1 MSKKIIAVTACPT
14 GIAHTFMA
22 AENLTKAAKELGVEI
37 KVEKNGSG
45 GIRDPLTP
53 KDIEECIGVIVAA
66 DVVVDTDRFNGKPL
80 FQTSVSEG
88 IKNPKKL
95 INKILNNEAPV
106 KSSSTKV
113 IKEDSNSGSTG
124 QTIYKHL
131 MSGVSHMLPFV
142 VAGGILIAMSFLWGI
157 FSADPKSSEYNEFA
171 AMLMKIGQQAFG
183 IMVPVFTAYIAYSI
197 AGRPGLVAGF
207 VGGLLA
213 NVTGAG
219 FLGGIVAGFAA
230 GYLMLYINKWLSFL
244 PSQYEGLKSIF
255 LLPLIGVFTIG
266 TLMIAL
272 GTPVSAINQGL
283 MGWLGSLQTANPI
296 LLGIVVGM
304 FAAADFGGPINKAVY
319 VTGTILLAQGN
330 YYFMAGVSAACITP
344 PLVIALSTTLFRK
357 AFTEEERAA
366 GVVNYILGCTHI
378 TEGAIPF
385 AAKDPLRVIPI
396 MMVASAI
403 SAVLSYVAHITVP
416 APHGGFL
423 ILPLVNHALL
433 WVGCI
438 LTGSLIGALIYGTYR
453 TKALKKIKAK
463 DVIHDDKME
472 SSELIKH
479 DSISITEEDVFMNE
493 DLTKEEALK
502 TISSLFKEK
511 EYVTEVYLSALEERE
526 LQGNTY
532 LDNSIAIPH
541 GSLDKKFLVNKTGVV
556 ILFNKKGIDWGNGNK
571 AKIIVGIAAKGE
583 EHVDVLKQLSQAL
596 SDDQLQSKLEKIIS
610 KEDIVKLLNNEFVL
624 EHTINEKTH
633 EQSSFELMVNSSNGL
648 HARPASNLVKF
659 TKSFENDIFITNI
672 QTQNKVSAKSMMKLL
687 TLGIKD
693 KDLIKIEVLGKNHDI
708 VSKKVEEF
716 IKYHLED

>member
-22 AENLTKAAKELGVEI
+22 AESLSKAAKELGVEI

-45 GIRDPLTP
+45 GIRDPLSN
-53 KDIEECIGVIVAA
+53 KDIQECIGVIVAA
-66 DVVVDTDRFNGKPL
+66 DVVVDIERFNGKPVL
-80 FQTSVSEG
+80 QTSVSEG
-88 IKNPKKL
+88 IKKPHEL
-95 INKILNNEAPV
+95 INKLLDNKVPV
-106 KSSSTKV
+106 KQGTLKAGNDV
-113 IKEDSNSGSTG
+113 NSGAGVG

-213 NVTGAG
+213 NVTGSG
-219 FLGGIVAGFAA
+219 FLGGIIAGFAA

-266 TLMIAL
+266 ALMIGL
-272 GTPVSAINQGL
+272 GTPVSAINQGV
-283 MGWLGSLQTANPI
+283 MSWLGSLQSANPI

-304 FAAADFGGPINKAVY
+304 FAAFDFGGPVNKAVY
-319 VTGTILLAQGN
+319 VTGTVLLAQGN

-344 PLVIALSTTLFRK
+344 PLVIALATTLFRK

-396 MMVASAI
+396 MMLASAI

-423 ILPLVNHALL
+423 ILPLVNHAIL

-438 LTGSLIGALIYGTYR
+438 LVGSLVGAVIYGMYR
-453 TKALKKIKAK
+453 TKVLKKTLQNE
-463 DVIHDDKME
+463 HSME
-472 SSELIKH
+472 SSELISHEVFK
-479 DSISITEEDVFMNE
+479 ISADDIIINDDLNKDDALATLSTVFRE
-493 DLTKEEALK
+493 KQYVSDDYFGALK
-502 TISSLFKEK
+502 
-511 EYVTEVYLSALEERE
+511 ERE
-526 LQGNTY
+526 AQGNTY
-532 LDNSIAIPH
+532 LDNGIAIPH
-541 GSLDKKFLVNKTGVV
+541 GTLDKKVLVKKTGVV
-556 ILFNKKGIDWGNGNK
+556 VLFNKDGILWNGLNK

-583 EHVDVLKQLSQAL
+583 EHIDVLKQLSLAL
-596 SDDQLQSKLEKIIS
+596 SDDKLNEKLEHASS
-610 KEDIVKLLNNEFVL
+610 KEDILKILNNEHYDIK
-624 EHTINEKTH
+624 EHVPLDKNDY
-633 EQSSFELMVNSSNGL
+633 SSVEIKLNTNNGL
-648 HARPASNLVKF
+648 HARPASSLAKYAK
-659 TKSFENDIFITNI
+659 TFENEIFITNLKS
-672 QTQNKVSAKSMMKLL
+672 NVKVSAKSMMKLL

-693 KDLIKIEVLGKNHDI
+693 KDMIKIEVFGSKHDI
-708 VSKKVEEF
+708 VAEQISNF
-716 IKYHLED
+716 IKNNLDN

>member
-22 AENLTKAAKELGVEI
+22 AESLTKAAQELGVEI

-45 GIRDPLTP
+45 GIRDPLTS
-53 KDIEECIGVIVAA
+53 KDIEECIGVIIAA
-66 DVVVDTDRFNGKPL
+66 DVVVDTDRFNGKPML
-80 FQTSVSEG
+80 QTSVSEG
-88 IKNPKKL
+88 IKKPYEL
-95 INKILNNEAPV
+95 INKIIEKKAPI
-106 KSSSTKV
+106 KEGNISKNSTPSSS
-113 IKEDSNSGSTG
+113 NAG

-157 FSADPKSSEYNEFA
+157 FSADPKSTEYNEFA

-213 NVTGAG
+213 NVTGSG
-219 FLGGIVAGFAA
+219 FLGGIIAGFAA

-266 TLMIAL
+266 ALMIGL

-283 MGWLGSLQTANPI
+283 MSWLGSLQSANPI

-304 FAAADFGGPINKAVY
+304 FAAFDFGGPVNKAVY
-319 VTGTILLAQGN
+319 VTGTVLLAQGN

-344 PLVIALSTTLFRK
+344 PLVIALATTLFRK

-438 LTGSLIGALIYGTYR
+438 LVGSLVGAIIYGTYR
-453 TKALKKIKAK
+453 TRILKRSSVSNNSN
-463 DVIHDDKME
+463 DME
-472 SSELIKH
+472 TSELIAH
-479 DSISITEEDVFMNE
+479 ENIIITEKDVFMNN
-493 DLTKEEALK
+493 DINKEQALE
-502 TISSLFKEK
+502 TISKLFKEK
-511 EYVTEVYLSALEERE
+511 GYVDIDYKEALNERE
-526 LQGNTY
+526 KQGNTY
-532 LDNSIAIPH
+532 LDNGIAIPH
-541 GSLDKKFLVNKTGVV
+541 GSLSKKHLVKKTGII
-556 ILFNKKGIDWGNGNK
+556 ILFNKNGIDWGNNNT
-571 AKIIVGIAAKGE
+571 AQLIVGIAAKGD
-583 EHVDVLKQLSQAL
+583 EHIEVLKQLSLAL
-596 SDDQLQSKLEKIIS
+596 SDDKLKEKFEHVFS
-610 KEDIVKLLNNEFVL
+610 EEDIIKILNNDQVINT
-624 EHTINEKTH
+624 TIDTSNISE
-633 EQSSFELMVNSSNGL
+633 EQSSLELQINTPNGL
-648 HARPASNLVKF
+648 HARPASNLVKYC
-659 TKSFENDIFITNI
+659 KSFENEIYLTNM
-672 QTQNKVSAKSMMKLL
+672 QTGVKVSAKSMMKIL

-693 KDLIKIEVLGKNHDI
+693 KDFIKIEVSGKNHAI
-708 VSKKVEEF
+708 VMNNISEF
-716 IKYHLED
+716 IRSDLEK